1 MRKLFLKFKYIKGK
15 VSCRKGMGMELA
27 LLVLLAVFACST
39 LLVTSAMYGKDT
51 LMREET
57 QVVTRLKL
65 DELAEKAL
73 KQSGT
78 HTTEYQDY
86 TVVKTNSSITVKD
99 TTGNILLVVEYSGGK
114 ITAWD
119 YKQIHT
125 ETESENENGN

>member
-51 LMREET
+51 LMWEET

-99 TTGNILLVVEYSGGK
+99 TTGNILLVAEYSGGK